1 MMSKTIANKC
11 GCLVVI
17 ASVETICTPN
27 CLTTKIY
34 KFALNCSD
42 ALADENSKIKM
53 K

>member
-1 MMSKTIANKC
+1 MMLKTIANKC

-17 ASVETICTPN
+17 VSVETKCTPN
-27 CLTTKIY
+27 CQRTKIY

-42 ALADENSKIKM
+42 VLTGGNSKIKM